1 MKDLQSMYA
10 LIIGAGDDLKASI
23 LDANRVYKLLID
35 QELIGYPEE
44 NVILLRDKDAHRSA
58 ILQAFDDLKAKTDQ
72 NSTIFIYYSGHGGYQ
87 LEEYFIQPYGM
98 AKRQFTDADEF
109 KSLWVS
115 ANELRDKINA
125 LPSNKLVIILDC
137 CHAAGMF
144 IEGLAQKIDNHRGV
158 FIITSCKDNQLSWIP
173 DGAENSL
180 FTTCLLEVLAGK
192 HKNDFRE
199 PHIKIT
205 TVVDYLFEEV
215 PRRASNLRVEG
226 RDEPVVQTPYANMQ
240 MDENFVLSY
249 LRHFNEGGEG
259 NSMEEKED
267 TLAGKDKETKK
278 PVTVFREEEGANNL
292 LLFVHGFTGEAAD
305 TFGIIP
311 ELLMGEESMKGWNMY
326 PFGYTEFVEPKM
338 GKAVWASAKDIN
350 RISDYLTT
358 SIRHRYGDYDRIAIV
373 AHSLGGLVVQKALVD
388 LDQEQISRISHV
400 ILFGT
405 PSNGMHESSGD
416 SNWKKNL
423 QFLGSNGD
431 YITSLRN
438 AWKKRFG
445 EKYPFD
451 LKVASGTKDEY
462 VTVQSA
468 LNPFPEKC
476 QVTVAGD
483 HHSMVQPE
491 NQDHDSYHLILNTLT
506 DTPFRNQFTNE
517 EEINIVMG
525 EFTAVVQKLLPKA
538 MQLDLRGLQRL
549 IFALEGLGR
558 KDEMMHIL
566 ENHPN
571 AKNNSKILGLLG
583 GRYKRRYLDTEEYM
597 DGQKSYEYYE
607 KGLALAER
615 KQDYEQVYYHAINL
629 AFLNMILYEDK
640 QKMTAFAEQA
650 LEATRRDPVDTLW
663 KLATIG
669 EANIYLGDFEKS
681 KEFYARA
688 AKMADM
694 RQKISMHLNAYAAYK
709 TRTNS
714 GVEDDYV
721 TFLRENFLS

>member
-58 ILQAFDDLKAKTDQ
+58 ILQAFDDLKEKTDHD
-72 NSTIFIYYSGHGGYQ
+72 STLFIYYSGHGGYQ
-87 LEEYFIQPYGM
+87 LDEYFIQPYGM
-98 AKRQFTDADEF
+98 ANRQFTDPDEF
-109 KSLWVS
+109 RSLWVS
-115 ANELRDKINA
+115 ANELREKISA
-125 LPSNKLVIILDC
+125 LPSNKLVVILDC

-173 DGAENSL
+173 PGGENSL
-180 FTTCLLEVLAGK
+180 FTTCLLEVLAGR
-192 HKNDFRE
+192 HKENFSD

-205 TVVDYLFEEV
+205 TVVDFLFEEV
-215 PRRASNLRVEG
+215 PKRARRIV
-226 RDEPVVQTPYANMQ
+226 DEDNNPIVQTPYANMQ

-249 LRHFNEGGEG
+249 LRNFAGSSQESATKPEEDAIAGK
-259 NSMEEKED
+259 EKES
-267 TLAGKDKETKK
+267 KK

-311 ELLMGEESMKGWNMY
+311 QLLMEEEGMKGWNMY

-350 RISDYLTT
+350 RISDYLAT
-358 SIRHRYGDYDRIAIV
+358 SIRHRYGNYDRIAIV
-373 AHSLGGLVVQKALVD
+373 AHSLGGLVVQKAL
-388 LDQEQISRISHV
+388 LNLSGEHIGRISHL

-405 PSNGMHESSGD
+405 PSNGMHETSGD

-423 QFLGSNGD
+423 QFLGSDSD
-431 YITSLRN
+431 YITGLRT
-438 AWKKRFG
+438 AWKERFRDG
-445 EKYPFD
+445 YPFE
-451 LKVASGTKDEY
+451 LKVATGTKDQY
-462 VTVQSA
+462 VTVQSV
-468 LNPFPEKC
+468 LDPFPEKC

-483 HHSMVQPE
+483 HHSMVQPDSR
-491 NQDHDSYHLILNTLT
+491 DHDSYYLILNTLT

-517 EEINIVMG
+517 EEINIAMG
-525 EFTAVVQKLLPKA
+525 EYTAVVQKLLPKA
-538 MQLDLRGLQRL
+538 RQLDPRGLQRL
-549 IFALEGLGR
+549 VFALEGLGR
-558 KDEMMHIL
+558 KEEMMKIL
-566 ENHPN
+566 EDHPL
-571 AKNNSKILGLLG
+571 AEKNSAILGLLG
-583 GRYKRRYLDTEEYM
+583 GRYKRRYLDTEEYLY
-597 DGQKSYEYYE
+597 GQESYEYYE
-607 KGLALAER
+607 KGLALAES
-615 KQDYEQVYYHAINL
+615 KQDKEQVYYHAINL
-629 AFLNMILYEDK
+629 AFLSMILYEDK
-640 QKMTAFAEQA
+640 QKMIAFAELA
-650 LEATRRDPVDTLW
+650 LETAKKDPVDNLW

-681 KEFYARA
+681 KEYYGRA

-694 RQKISMHLNAYAAYK
+694 RQKISMHLNAYTAYK
-709 TRTNS
+709 TRTDS

-721 TFLRENFLS
+721 VFLKENFLS